1 MRDLSPDAGKSR
13 RLVLDTNVFVAA
25 GFRPYSQSGRLLDMV
40 RAGMRDLAWDIP
52 TREETRRVLERI
64 PPLGWPAVA
73 PLFAEGV
80 EIADARS
87 DPAFAL
93 IPDPTDRK
101 FAALALAAGAILIS
115 ADRHLLSV
123 RDELPVEVQTAA
135 EHLAYYTV

>member
-1 MRDLSPDAGKSR
+1 MSRPPLGEGQGR

-25 GFRPYSQSGRLLDMV
+25 GFRPHSHSGQLLDMV
-40 RAGMRDLAWDIP
+40 RSGARILAWDIP
-52 TREETRRVLERI
+52 TRRETRQVLERI
-64 PPLGWPAVA
+64 PPLDWPAVA
-73 PLFAEGV
+73 PLFAEGLQV
-80 EIADARS
+80 EGARP

-123 RDELPVEVQTAA
+123 RDDLPVEVQTAA
-135 EHLAYYTV
+135 EHLACGAG